1 MTCLEPRLARLLGG
15 ESLAPLRKRLRQ
27 RYERIS
33 AEIPMPVFRLAGLT
47 QAEHAA
53 LAALQGSSSRFSASM
68 QIDVPMID
76 LALQRAGVCASLRA
90 ALEAIDGP
98 IIDRV
103 GVREAVQAGW
113 QQLIDAQGHPAL
125 SYLLNT
131 STGLGLLKRLAGPD
145 HASAA
150 RLLHE
155 VHAVLRRL
163 PAAGITRAQLAATA
177 LGDAHAL
184 DDGRPV
190 ATLVLA
196 ALRQSQNHPH
206 QSEQEGVEEA
216 SASNRELW
224 ASAQVLVNELARP
237 ALFLNLPG
245 IGIPGEP
252 GYLSLR
258 SLLRATPRYAVQNC
272 KVFVCENPN
281 LVAIAADHLG
291 SRCAPLVCTDGMP
304 SAAQRTLLN
313 QLTRAGAN
321 LYYHGDFDW
330 PGIRIGN
337 HMLRE
342 HGATPWRLGAADYV
356 AALDLVQAHGRL
368 LPEVAVLC
376 LWDAQLTL
384 ALQTARQ
391 AIDEELVAE
400 YLMQDLDQPGALVTH
415 RCNPNGGA

>member
-27 RYERIS
+27 RYERMA
-33 AEIPMPVFRLAGLT
+33 AEIPMPAFRIVDLT
-47 QAEHAA
+47 QVEHAA

-98 IIDRV
+98 IIDRA
-103 GVREAVQAGW
+103 GVRAAIHAGW
-113 QQLIDAQGHPAL
+113 QQLIDDQDHPAL
-125 SYLLNT
+125 SSLLNT
-131 STGLGLLKRLAGPD
+131 SSGLRLLKRLAGPK

-150 RLLHE
+150 RLLKE
-155 VHAVLRRL
+155 VHTVLRRL
-163 PAAGITRAQLAATA
+163 PAAGITRAQLAAIS

-196 ALRQSQNHPH
+196 ALRQSRNLPY
-206 QSEQEGVEEA
+206 QSAQEGVEDA

-258 SLLRATPRYAVQNC
+258 NLLRATPRYAVQDC

-281 LVAIAADHLG
+281 LLAIAADCLG

-313 QLTRAGAN
+313 QLTRTGAN

-330 PGIRIGN
+330 PGIHIGN

-342 HGATPWRLGAADYV
+342 HGARPWRFGAADYA
-356 AALDLVQAHGRL
+356 AALDLVQGQCRL
-368 LPEVAVLC
+368 LPEVTVLC
-376 LWDAQLTL
+376 LWDEQLTSGM
-384 ALQTARQ
+384 QNARR

-400 YLMQDLDQPGALVTH
+400 YLMHDLDQSGTLVTS
-415 RCNPNGGA
+415 R